1 LYKFSLGIVINE
13 EVEGITGEVVD
24 MEDREEAATS
34 PYQQSLH
41 SQLTLETYPM
51 EQSKE
56 TLKAYLRT

>member
-1 LYKFSLGIVINE
+1 MINE
-13 EVEGITGEVVD
+13 EVEGITEEVVD
-24 MEDREEAATS
+24 MEDKEGAAAS

-56 TLKAYLRT
+56 ILKAYLRT